1 MFGVI
6 MKVEITQRKMRA
18 ALLSV
23 GTNSLLVVLK
33 LVLGLISGSVSILSE
48 AIHSAVDLLAA
59 GIAFLSVRSSGR
71 PADSKH
77 PFGHGKYE
85 AISGA
90 VEALLIFGAAAWIII
105 EAVGKLRHPH
115 EPGCLGWGVGLMGL
129 SAAINLGVSI
139 WLMKVGRETDSLAL
153 RADAWHLRTD
163 VFTSAGVAA
172 GLGIVWL
179 GQAMMPGVN
188 LLWVDPVT
196 AIVVAMLI
204 VKAAWD
210 LTAEAVHDLLD
221 SRLSDDEEA
230 WVGQYLASLA
240 PAICGFHGLRTRRA
254 GSSRF
259 VEFHLLVDGEMP
271 VAKSHRLT
279 EEIESAIGG
288 HLGGAFVT
296 IHVEPCSGSCKPVCE
311 AGCLVPGQAFW
322 RST

>member
-1 MFGVI
+1 M
-6 MKVEITQRKMRA
+6 TQRKMRA

-33 LVLGLISGSVSILSE
+33 MVLGLISGSVSILSE

-71 PADSKH
+71 PADTKH

-129 SAAINLGVSI
+129 SAAINLGVST

-163 VFTSAGVAA
+163 VYTSAGVAF
-172 GLGIVWL
+172 GLGIVWMGRQL
-179 GQAMMPGVN
+179 LPGVN

-196 AIVVAMLI
+196 AIVVATLI

-210 LTAEAVHDLLD
+210 LTAEAIHDLLD
-221 SRLSDDEEA
+221 SRLSDNEEA
-230 WVGQYLASLA
+230 WVGRYLASLA

-271 VAKSHRLT
+271 VAKSHKLT
-279 EEIESAIGG
+279 EEIESAIND

-296 IHVEPCSGSCKPVCE
+296 IHVEPCDGSCKPVCVK
-311 AGCLVPGQAFW
+311 GCLIPGQVFR
-322 RST
+322 RSK